1 MTMDAHALQERLL
14 AALAPGRDR
23 ADAALLREADRW
35 TGPARLLEAMRYAVL
50 GDGKR
55 VRPALAF
62 AVAEAKGGLAALPRA
77 EAAACALE
85 WIHAYS
91 LVHDDLPALDNDD
104 YRRGRLSVHKA
115 FDEALAILVGD
126 ALQAEAF
133 RVAAADDGCGRSSDV
148 RLAQTI
154 SIAKAAGAFGM
165 VGGQVI
171 DMSGTMETADDM
183 RHMHALKT
191 GALFVSACEIGAH
204 AAELPASDVAAFAQY
219 GAHVGLAFQ
228 LSDDMLDLDEVED
241 SAHEADVNL
250 AHVLGVDAAL
260 ALVEQDCAAADA
272 LLDAQAVPA
281 ESALR
286 LMTAWIAARA
296 RSVKG

>member
-1 MTMDAHALQERLL
+1 MTTDAHALQERLL
-14 AALAPGRDR
+14 EALAPGRDR
-23 ADAALLREADRW
+23 AEAVLLREADRW
-35 TGPARLLEAMRYAVL
+35 SGPARLLEAMRYAVL

-55 VRPALAF
+55 VRPAIAF
-62 AVAEAKGGLAALPRA
+62 AVADAKGGVAALPRA

-126 ALQAEAF
+126 ALQSEAF
-133 RVAAADDGCGRSSDV
+133 RVAAQDDGTQRSAEV
-148 RLAQTI
+148 RLAQSI

-171 DMSGTMETADDM
+171 DMSGTMASVAEM

-204 AAELPASDVAAFAQY
+204 AAELNEEAVDAFAQY

-228 LSDDMLDLDEVED
+228 LSDDMLDLDEVEG

-250 AHVLGVDAAL
+250 AHMLGVPAAL
-260 ALVEQDCAAADA
+260 ALVEQDCAAANA
-272 LLDAQAVPA
+272 LLDAQAVA
-281 ESALR
+281 ADSALR
-286 LMTAWIAARA
+286 LMTEWIVARA